1 MRKMA
6 KSQISKHPNND
17 QQSKN
22 LASTDDNTS
31 KTLNP
36 SINREESKAQEL
48 KKTAS

>member
-22 LASTDDNTS
+22 MASTDDNTS

-36 SINREESKAQEL
+36 SINKKKA
-48 KKTAS
+48 KRRI